1 MKNINSKNSVVSINN
16 SRQGSWK
23 RRKTAR
29 PPEII
34 EAAKKILE
42 EKGIKGLSMM
52 KISKTAGVSEATLY
66 KYFNDKNDLLN
77 QVYIDWA
84 EPFVEKMETDI
95 KDISDLHSSLLFIA
109 IRYLEGMKSAPKLHI
124 IWFRDLRWNNYIH
137 SPIHELNRRYSNLVK
152 KIFARGVSNNQID
165 SSINFDI
172 FRDQFLGGL
181 EHIGIRKILAGKN
194 INIGRVSSEL
204 VNNLLSGI
212 SKIGKK

>member
-1 MKNINSKNSVVSINN
+1 MKNLNSKNSVVNIDN
-16 SRQGSWK
+16 SQQSSWK
-23 RRKTAR
+23 RRKDAR

-52 KISKTAGVSEATLY
+52 KISKAAGVSEATLY

-84 EPFVEKMETDI
+84 EPFVKKMEMDI

-109 IRYLEGMKSAPKLHI
+109 IRYLEGMKSAPKLHV
-124 IWFRDLRWNNYIH
+124 IWFRHLRWDNYIG
-137 SPIHELNRRYSNLVK
+137 SPIHEMNRRYSNLVK
-152 KIFARGVSNNQID
+152 KIFIRGISNNEINN
-165 SSINFDI
+165 STNFDI

-181 EHIGIRKILAGKN
+181 EHIGIRKILAGRN
-194 INIGRVSSEL
+194 INIGKVSSEL
-204 VNNLLSGI
+204 VNNLLTGI
-212 SKIGKK
+212 SK

>member
-1 MKNINSKNSVVSINN
+1 MKNLNSKNNVVNIDN
-16 SRQGSWK
+16 SQQSAWK
-23 RRKTAR
+23 RRKDAR

-34 EAAKKILE
+34 QAAKKILE

-52 KISKTAGVSEATLY
+52 KISKAAGVSEATLY

-84 EPFVEKMETDI
+84 EPFVKKMEMDI

-124 IWFRDLRWNNYIH
+124 IWFRHLRWDNYIG
-137 SPIHELNRRYSNLVK
+137 SPIHEMNRRYSNLVK
-152 KIFARGVSNNQID
+152 KIFIRGISNNEINN
-165 SSINFDI
+165 STNFDI

-181 EHIGIRKILAGKN
+181 EHIGIRKILAGRN
-194 INIGRVSSEL
+194 INIGKVSSEL
-204 VNNLLSGI
+204 VNNLLTGI
-212 SKIGKK
+212 SK